1 MSAQNPQSASMLQR
15 IDFSRLHVDIDAFLN
30 PYLPPPPWRHLP
42 RPISRFF
49 GYRKTLAPKPLG
61 NLVIAFWS
69 LIGVFCG
76 VLVVA
81 EVSEHIP
88 SFQAHHAP
96 IIVASFGAAAVL
108 EFSAIESPFAQPRN
122 AVLSQI
128 LASFVGVAIGK
139 LFALNE
145 NAHSMPQVG
154 GALACAITTAI
165 MTITNTVH
173 PPAGATALL
182 AVTQSYDV
190 GWYLI
195 LIMLLGCVLMQAVAL
210 VINNI
215 QRRFPIY
222 WWTPQSLERPKPD
235 DTESAREAKEGSVA
249 SVQTNDTFPGVPT
262 HIVIEKGSVML
273 PDNVTVTEQ
282 EMVVLKRISER
293 L

>member
-1 MSAQNPQSASMLQR
+1 MRTQHPQSASMLKR
-15 IDFSRLHVDIDAFLN
+15 IDFSRLHVDIDAHIN
-30 PYLPPPPWRHLP
+30 PYLPPPPWRRLP

-49 GYRKTLAPKPLG
+49 GYREIIPPKPLG
-61 NLVIAFWS
+61 NLVVAFWA

-76 VLVVA
+76 VLIVA
-81 EVSEHIP
+81 EVSEHVP

-122 AVLSQI
+122 AVLSQVI
-128 LASFVGVAIGK
+128 ASFIGVAIGK

-145 NAHSMPQVG
+145 NAHSMPQLG

-165 MTITNTVH
+165 MTLTNTIH

-210 VINNI
+210 LINNI

-222 WWTPQSLERPKPD
+222 WWTPQSLERPKTEDP
-235 DTESAREAKEGSVA
+235 ESARQAKEGSAA
-249 SVQTNDTFPGVPT
+249 SISSNGTIPGAPMQ
-262 HIVIEKGSVML
+262 IVIEHGSVML
-273 PDNVTVTEQ
+273 PDNFTITEQ
-282 EMVVLKRISER
+282 EMLVLRRISER
-293 L
+293 I

>member
-1 MSAQNPQSASMLQR
+1 MLKR
-15 IDFSRLHVDIDAFLN
+15 IDFSRLHVDIDAHLN
-30 PYLPPPPWRHLP
+30 PYLPPPPWRRLP

-49 GYRKTLAPKPLG
+49 GYRETIPPKPLG
-61 NLVIAFWS
+61 NLVVAFWA

-76 VLVVA
+76 VLIVA
-81 EVSEHIP
+81 EVSEHVP

-122 AVLSQI
+122 AVLSQVI
-128 LASFVGVAIGK
+128 ASFVGVAIGK

-165 MTITNTVH
+165 MTLTNTIH

-210 VINNI
+210 LINNI

-222 WWTPQSLERPKPD
+222 WWTPQSLERPKPED
-235 DTESAREAKEGSVA
+235 PESARQAKEGSAA
-249 SVQTNDTFPGVPT
+249 SISTNDTIPGAPMQ
-262 HIVIEKGSVML
+262 ILIEHGSVML
-273 PDNVTVTEQ
+273 PDNFTVTEQ
-282 EMVVLKRISER
+282 EMLVLRRISER
-293 L
+293 I